1 MVLVKHLISPATLPK
16 APLASLPIMEEQL
29 SVLSYNILLPNSSD
43 GWWTFKMY
51 NPPLASDFQFQSSW
65 DYRKDLLKDRIQLVD
80 ADIIC
85 FQEVSPDSFSSDFAF
100 MSDLGYDGVELFKKG
115 RFRPATF
122 WKTSQWELAAPAA
135 HKDRSLVTAF
145 RRPNEEQQNNW
156 IVCNCHL
163 QAGKQAPRRVRQI
176 NEAVKGAMTMARKL
190 KEPKPEEDIKLI
202 VCGDFNGDSECGAV
216 RFLEDGFIDETFV
229 EDGAPVSSNLKK
241 LPLSYPML
249 DVPSSLDRS
258 SGSSNAPP
266 PTMVVSELMSNL
278 MEEATYDNPILSK
291 SMLERLERIYNK
303 LSNSDGVMSKQEV
316 EQWLEITNLK
326 LNRGD
331 EFRSAAKHMGW
342 VDPNPEDAYEVQKRR
357 VQIPDDGVLTLE
369 QFSDVYQQE
378 LSRGKFWGIG
388 HDMAVLGDPLPD
400 DGVFEARYDR
410 MYCSAALE
418 PVAVLDTVSK
428 VSCPNSNEPSDH
440 LPVAATFKIKVLQ

>member
-16 APLASLPIMEEQL
+16 SPSVGPPILAEQI

-43 GWWTFKMY
+43 GWWNYKMY
-51 NPPLASDFQFQSSW
+51 NPPLPKDLQYQSSW
-65 DYRKDLLKDRIQLVD
+65 DYRKDLLKERIELVG
-80 ADIIC
+80 ADIVC

-100 MSDLGYDGVELFKKG
+100 MLDLGYDGVELFKKG

-122 WKTSQWELAAPAA
+122 WKTSQWELGVPAA
-135 HKDRSLVTAF
+135 HKDRCLVTAF

-163 QAGKQAPRRVRQI
+163 QAGKQGPRRVRQI

-190 KEPKPEEDIKLI
+190 KVPKPEEQIKLI
-202 VCGDFNGDSECGAV
+202 VCGDFNGGSECGAV
-216 RFLEDGFIDETFV
+216 RLLEDGFIDETFV
-229 EDGAPVSSNLKK
+229 EDGVNVSSNLKK
-241 LPLSYPML
+241 LPLSQPMV
-249 DVPSSLDRS
+249 DVPSSVDRS
-258 SGSSNAPP
+258 SFADNHPP

-278 MEEATYDNPILSK
+278 MEEATYDDPILSN
-291 SMLERLERIYNK
+291 SMRERLERIYK
-303 LSNSDGVMSKQEV
+303 KFSNSSGIMTKQEV
-316 EQWLEITNLK
+316 EHWLETINLR

-342 VDPNPEDAYEVQKRR
+342 VDPNPEDSYEVQKYR

-369 QFSDVYQQE
+369 QFTDVYQQE
-378 LSRGKFWGIG
+378 LSRGKFWGIS

-440 LPVAATFKIKVLQ
+440 LPVAATFKIKV